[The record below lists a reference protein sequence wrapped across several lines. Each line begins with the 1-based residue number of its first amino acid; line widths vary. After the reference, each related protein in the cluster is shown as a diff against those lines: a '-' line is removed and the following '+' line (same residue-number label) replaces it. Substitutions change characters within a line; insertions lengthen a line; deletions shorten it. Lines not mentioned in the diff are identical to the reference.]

1 MNNYKSISILI
12 PVYNERNTI
21 EKCINRVLNSNT
33 LNLTI
38 EIIISDNNSS
48 DNTKE
53 IILNLIEEH
62 PRKNIKY
69 HFKKQGIIQTKDL
82 V

>member
-38 EIIISDNNSS
+38 EIIISDKIVSMLS
-48 DNTKE
+48 
-53 IILNLIEEH
+53 
-62 PRKNIKY
+62 
-69 HFKKQGIIQTKDL
+69 
-82 V
+82 